1 MLRPFAAMN
10 PLPFSI
16 AALLLFAA
24 SISARAGDMKSIP
37 NDPPITEASSIS
49 WEVETGF
56 SAVDGAKFKGLTH
69 TDDISVLDTSFS
81 AIASIQSHEGLIF
94 RLGTELQRFDFSRP
108 SSAPAPFGLESVALV
123 LGADFKV
130 GSAWLGRIDFKPG
143 LYGSNQTL
151 RAQNFNVPINLGVS
165 YFVSADLQLVVGA
178 SVDANRK
185 YPVIPAVGARWK
197 FAPDWVLNAILPTPR
212 LEYTLN
218 RSVTLYTGADFQGG
232 TYRLSNLPEHSPKD
246 GKLRNG
252 IVDYTQIRVGAG
264 TTWSINNRF
273 TLEVE
278 AGVVPVHEFDYH
290 RAETRLRTKEIP
302 PYAGISLKAEF

>member
-1 MLRPFAAMN
+1 MTHFH
-10 PLPFSI
+10 STI
-16 AALLLFAA
+16 AALLVAFTCLPAHGGDDA
-24 SISARAGDMKSIP
+24 SKGGDDKA
-37 NDPPITEASSIS
+37 ITSDAPVPKASSVS
-49 WEVETGF
+49 WEIQADF
-56 SAVDGAKFKGLTH
+56 SAVGDAEFKGLAN
-69 TDDISVLDTSFS
+69 TDDISVLDTAFS
-81 AIASIQSHEGLIF
+81 AIASIQARDGLIF
-94 RLGTELQRFDFSRP
+94 RLGVELQRFDFSRP
-108 SSAPAPFGLESVALV
+108 SGAPAPFGLESMALV
-123 LGADFKV
+123 VGADFQL
-130 GSAWLGRIDFKPG
+130 GTEWLGRIDFKPG

-178 SVDANRK
+178 SVDVNRK
-185 YPVIPAVGARWK
+185 YPVIPAIGARWK

-246 GKLRNG
+246 GRLRNG

-264 TTWSINNRF
+264 TTWSINDHF

-278 AGVVPVHEFDYH
+278 AGFVPVHEFDYH